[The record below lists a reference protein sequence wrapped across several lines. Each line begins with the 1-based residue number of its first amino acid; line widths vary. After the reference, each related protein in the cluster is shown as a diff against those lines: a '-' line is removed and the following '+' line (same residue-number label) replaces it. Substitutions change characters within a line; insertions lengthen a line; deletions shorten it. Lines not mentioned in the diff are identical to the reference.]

1 VGEGW
6 LGEGHTPS
14 AEAATDSN
22 MLGATPTKRQPT
34 APPMTV
40 CAANT
45 SASGGVAAVT
55 AARCMAAEHSMGPTR
70 YGAGSRSTPATRGPT
85 SPHPMSTADT
95 RCRLGRRMMELA
107 SLHRQLW

>member
-1 VGEGW
+1 MGEGW
-6 LGEGHTPS
+6 LGEGHTHT
-14 AEAATDSN
+14 EVATDSN

-55 AARCMAAEHSMGPTR
+55 PARCMAAEHSMGPTR